1 LHHKGRMAASAVGGR
16 AGQTLFDA
24 RSGLGPLIA
33 ACLVAGAAAGLVTPV
48 GPTDAVATA
57 LALASLAFVPDA
69 LALRRAL
76 VMAAVCGAG
85 AAHGAFARDRAVGP
99 PLVRWMD
106 QTAGESAR
114 APDPVLVRGWLA
126 GDAART
132 DFGVRLVID
141 VREILEGSEWRAAP
155 GRVQA
160 YVAGDLAA
168 ARARDWTAGR
178 AVVTPVSLR
187 RPQVLINPGGSG
199 AVVQALR
206 RPYHLAGTIKSAA
219 LITVEPG
226 AWWHEAAAAVR
237 RHVRDA
243 VARHVHRETQAA
255 IVTAILIGD
264 RAGLSD
270 EVERRLQAAGT
281 YHVIA
286 ISGGNVALLV
296 LLTIGAVRLVVR
308 PHRAATCLALLIVL
322 AYGWVVGGEPSVQR
336 AVTAAA
342 IYLIARLAGL
352 VPRAVHV
359 IATVAILIVG
369 VDPLSTIDVGAWLS
383 FGATLAIVLYAEDLG
398 RKTSRFFLGAV
409 LSQRTPKVLSILGAT
424 LAAELALMPIGAAVF
439 SRVTLAGLVLNFIAI
454 PAMAIVQLAGLL
466 VAGLDP
472 WWTSGAA
479 TAASVA
485 DLAAACLLS
494 SAALVELAPW
504 LSWRVTPVSAGW
516 TILYYAAWV
525 SALRPYGPERT
536 RRISLGVAGV
546 ATLVVMTAPD
556 FGTTSPSRDR
566 LRVAM
571 LDVGQGDA
579 IAVQFPSGESLL
591 VDTGGSPGPFD
602 IGGRVVTPALWALG
616 IRRLDWLAITHA
628 DLDHIGGA
636 RAVLADLGPREV
648 WEGVPVPRSPE
659 LQAMRADARANGRL
673 WRRLQSGDRL
683 DIGEVVLEVLH
694 PPPPDWER
702 QKVRNDDSLVIR
714 LVYGHVEFLLTGDA
728 GPEFERRSW
737 DESETGRVRVLKVA
751 HHGSRTSSSAALLSS
766 YRPDIALV
774 SAGRGNL
781 FGHPAPDVIA
791 RLAAAG
797 AEIFRTDRDAA
808 VIAETDG
815 RRVSVRAMRG
825 RTWDVRMTG
834 R

>member
-1 LHHKGRMAASAVGGR
+1 MHDGRWMADGPFHSH
-16 AGQTLFDA
+16 
-24 RSGLGPLIA
+24 SGPGPLIA
-33 ACLVAGAAAGLVTPV
+33 ACLVAGVAAGLVTTV
-48 GPTDAVATA
+48 VFTGAVASA
-57 LALASLAFVPDA
+57 LALASLALLPDA
-69 LALRRAL
+69 RTLRHVLALG
-76 VMAAVCGAG
+76 AVVAIG
-85 AAHGAFARDRAVGP
+85 AAHGALARDQAVA
-99 PLVRWMD
+99 PLLVQWMD
-106 QTAGESAR
+106 EAAGESAR
-114 APDPVLVRGWLA
+114 APDLVIVRGRLA

-132 DFGVRLVID
+132 GFGVRLVID
-141 VREILEGSEWRAAP
+141 VREIREGGEWRPAP

-160 YVAGDLAA
+160 YVAGELAA
-168 ARARDWTAGR
+168 ARTRDWTAGR
-178 AVVTPVSLR
+178 AVVAPVALR
-187 RPQVLINPGGSG
+187 RPQVLLNPGSSED
-199 AVVQALR
+199 VLQALR

-219 LITVEPG
+219 LVTVEP
-226 AWWHEAAAAVR
+226 APWWHETAAAVR

-243 VARHVHRETQAA
+243 IASHVHRETQAA

-308 PHRAATCLALLIVL
+308 PHRAGVCLALVIVL
-322 AYGWVVGGEPSVQR
+322 AYGWVVGGESSVQR

-342 IYLIARLAGL
+342 IYLGARLAGL

-359 IATVAILIVG
+359 LATVAILIVG
-369 VDPLSTIDVGAWLS
+369 VDPLAAVDVGAWLS
-383 FGATLAIVLYAEDLG
+383 FGATLAIVLYADDLG
-398 RKTSRFFLGAV
+398 RLFGRSKRLP
-409 LSQRTPKVLSILGAT
+409 RSILGAT

-466 VAGLDP
+466 VAVLDP
-472 WWTSGAA
+472 WWTAGAA

-485 DLAAACLLS
+485 DLAATWLLN
-494 SAALVELAPW
+494 SAALVDIAPW
-504 LSWRVTPVSAGW
+504 LSWRVPPVSTGW
-516 TILYYAAWV
+516 TILYYLAWAA
-525 SALRPYGPERT
+525 ALRPHAPARA
-536 RRISLGVAGV
+536 RRLSLGVAAV
-546 ATLVVMTAPD
+546 ATVVLMTAPD
-556 FGTTSPSRDR
+556 FGTTRPSRDR

-616 IRRLDWLAITHA
+616 IRRLDWLAITHG

-636 RAVLADLGPREV
+636 RAVVADLEPREV
-648 WEGVPVPRSPE
+648 WEGVPVPRSRE
-659 LQAMRADARANGRL
+659 LQTLRDVARATGSV

-683 DIGEVVLEVLH
+683 EVGEVLLEVLH

-702 QKVRNDDSLVIR
+702 QKVRNDDSLVLR
-714 LVYGHVEFLLTGDA
+714 LVYGRVEFLLTGDA
-728 GPEFERRSW
+728 GSEFERRTW
-737 DESETGRVRVLKVA
+737 DEGERAMMRVLKVA
-751 HHGSRTSSSAALLSS
+751 HHGSRTSSSAALVSS
-766 YRPDIALV
+766 YRPDVALI

-781 FGHPAPDVIA
+781 FGHPAPDVLG
-791 RLAAAG
+791 RLVNAG

-808 VIAETDG
+808 VIVDTDG
-815 RRVSVRAMRG
+815 WRVSVRSMSG

-834 R
+834 K